1 MYSCDPEPR
10 AHIRLPK
17 VESRRFSDRIGEACR
32 ACAPAVSSST
42 LNHPRPI
49 LFVFGTRPEAIKMA
63 PLIRRLRMDPE
74 AFEVR
79 VCVTGQHR
87 EMLDQVLGIFEITPD
102 FDLEIMRPNQTL
114 GDIVSGV
121 LRGLAPVLERE
132 RPDWVIVQGDTTSTF
147 AAALA
152 AFYAGAR
159 VAYVE
164 AGLRTGNKF
173 APWPEEMNRVLTTP
187 LADLYFAPTSLSREN
202 LLRENVPAEAIHV
215 TGNTVIDALFDVS
228 GQLDAES
235 DLRDRFDARF
245 RFLDPARRLILVTGH
260 RRENFGP
267 GFESICHALA
277 GIAAQHQDVEIV
289 YPVHLNPNVQEPVRR
304 ILGDEAVRESGRI
317 HLIEP
322 VDYLPIVYLMKRA
335 FLILTDSGGIQE
347 EAPSLGKP
355 VLVMRETTE
364 RPEAVSAGTVLLVGT
379 DRARIVA
386 ETRRLLEDSSHYDS
400 MSRAHNPYGDGKASE
415 RIAAILKAQ

>member
-1 MYSCDPEPR
+1 
-10 AHIRLPK
+10 
-17 VESRRFSDRIGEACR
+17 
-32 ACAPAVSSST
+32 
-42 LNHPRPI
+42 
-49 LFVFGTRPEAIKMA
+49 MA
-63 PLIRRLRMDPE
+63 PLIDRLRAEPE
-74 AFEVR
+74 SFDVR

-87 EMLDQVLGIFEITPD
+87 QMLDQVLEIFEITPD
-102 FDLEIMRPNQTL
+102 FDLQIMKPNQTL
-114 GDIVSGV
+114 GDIVIGV
-121 LRGLAPVLERE
+121 LSGLAPVLAQE

-152 AFYAGAR
+152 AFYAGVR

-164 AGLRTGNKF
+164 AGLRTGNRF
-173 APWPEEMNRVLTTP
+173 APWPEEINRVLTTP
-187 LADLYFAPTSLSREN
+187 LADLHFAPTTISREN
-202 LLRENVPAEAIHV
+202 LLRENVNADAIHV
-215 TGNTVIDALFDVS
+215 TGNTVIDALMEVS
-228 GQLDAES
+228 ARLDANQA
-235 DLRDRFDARF
+235 LRARLEADF
-245 RFLDPARRLILVTGH
+245 HFLNPERKLILVTGH

-277 GIAAQHQDVEIV
+277 EIAEEHQDVEIL

-304 ILGDEAVRESGRI
+304 ILGDEATRDGGRI
-317 HLIEP
+317 HLVEP

-379 DRARIVA
+379 DRKRIVD
-386 ETRRLLEDSSHYDS
+386 EVRRLLKNFDHYDS

-415 RIAAILKAQ
+415 RIAGILRSSRPSVEP

>member
-1 MYSCDPEPR
+1 MQ
-10 AHIRLPK
+10 AK
-17 VESRRFSDRIGEACR
+17 
-32 ACAPAVSSST
+32 
-42 LNHPRPI
+42 I

-63 PLIRRLRMDPE
+63 PLIRRLREEPD
-74 AFEVR
+74 AFDVR

-87 EMLDQVLGIFEITPD
+87 EMLDQVLDIFGITPD
-102 FDLEIMRPNQTL
+102 FDLQIMRPNQSL
-114 GDIVSGV
+114 SEIVSGV
-121 LRGLAPVLERE
+121 LSGLAPVLEGE
-132 RPDWVIVQGDTTSTF
+132 RPDWVMVQGDTTSTF

-152 AFYAGAR
+152 AFYAGVR

-173 APWPEEMNRVLTTP
+173 APWPEEINRVLTTP
-187 LADLYFAPTSLSREN
+187 LADLHFAPTPLSRDN
-202 LLRENVPAEAIHV
+202 LLRENVHAEAIHV

-228 GQLDAES
+228 AQLDADP
-235 DLRDRFDARF
+235 DLLARFDARF
-245 RFLDPARRLILVTGH
+245 EFLDPAKRLILVTGH
-260 RRENFGP
+260 RRENFGS

-277 GIAAQHQDVEIV
+277 DIAAQHQDVEIL

-304 ILGDEAVRESGRI
+304 ILGNEAARDKGLI
-317 HLIEP
+317 HLMEP

-379 DRARIVA
+379 DRRRIVA
-386 ETRRLLEDSSHYDS
+386 ETRRLLEDSGHYDA
-400 MSRAHNPYGDGKASE
+400 MSRAHNPYGDGKASG
-415 RIAAILKAQ
+415 RIAEILKTQSLG